1 MSFFAGNSYLQILIK
16 LAAFA
21 ASNPELFRKLWASLV
36 AAYDA
41 SLEFAAK
48 VSEAVGGSSEVA
60 PGTLEMVAATEEEM
74 NAEES
79 LAAVIYPEG
88 TQALREAG
96 QFRKIIGWL
105 VTSEVGRKLLGEVLS
120 KLGS

>member
-48 VSEAVGGSSEVA
+48 VSEAVGGSEVA

>member
-1 MSFFAGNSYLQILIK
+1 
-16 LAAFA
+16 
-21 ASNPELFRKLWASLV
+21 
-36 AAYDA
+36 
-41 SLEFAAK
+41 
-48 VSEAVGGSSEVA
+48 
-60 PGTLEMVAATEEEM
+60 MVAATEEEM

-105 VTSEVGRKLLGEVLS
+105 VTSEVGRKLLDEVLS